1 MTADPTTVAI
11 GYVHPANVAA
21 MFMRSVILTR
31 DHIGPVQIFSVM
43 SGPNIS
49 KARNMVVRTFLDKS
63 EADYLFMCDT
73 DMLFQHDAIERLMDS
88 GEQFISGFCMTGEQ
102 RPVPAMYRG
111 AQHEGTFCP
120 ITEFPTDEIID
131 VDAVGSAC
139 SLIHRSVYETI
150 EREQPNPAAQ
160 WYQELQMGKWL
171 VGEDFTFC
179 MRARKSGFKIKV
191 DTSVKVAHIKAMLI
205 GDVA

>member
-1 MTADPTTVAI
+1 MKAEPLTVAI

-31 DHIGPVQIFSVM
+31 DHIGPVQIFSVQ

-88 GEQFISGFCMTGEQ
+88 DEMFISGFCMTGEQ
-102 RPVPAMYRG
+102 RPVPAMYRE
-111 AQHEGTFCP
+111 AQHSGTFCP
-120 ITEFPTDEIID
+120 ITEYPIDEIID

-139 SLIHRSVYETI
+139 SLIHRDVYKAV
-150 EREQPNPAAQ
+150 ERELPNEAAQ
-160 WYQELQMGKWL
+160 WYQEEQMGKWL

-179 MRARKSGFKIKV
+179 MRARKCGYKVKV
-191 DTSVKVAHIKAMLI
+191 DTSVKVAHIKPMLI

>member
-63 EADYLFMCDT
+63 KADYLFMCDT

-111 AQHEGTFCP
+111 ALQEGTFCP
-120 ITEFPTDEIID
+120 ITEYPIDEIID

-150 EREQPNPAAQ
+150 ERELPNEAAQ
-160 WYQELQMGKWL
+160 WYQEQQMGKWL

-179 MRARKSGFKIKV
+179 MRARKCGFKIKV